1 MVSWNYK
8 CTKLGGKM
16 TSLEI
21 ISAKKN
27 IEDYLD
33 TLKMPKEVVRMVL
46 KEIYA
51 KAERE
56 AFEEALKEAQ
66 EREKEDGEN
75 S

>member
-8 CTKLGGKM
+8 CTKLGDHM